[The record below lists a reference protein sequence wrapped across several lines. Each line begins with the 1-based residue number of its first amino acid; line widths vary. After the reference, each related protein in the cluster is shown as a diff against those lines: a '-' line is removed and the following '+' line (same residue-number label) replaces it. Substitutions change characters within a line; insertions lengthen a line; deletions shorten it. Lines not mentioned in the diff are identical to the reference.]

1 MQGLG
6 LGLRKMATVL
16 SCWVTTADALIRV
29 SSSYCVVSVYVSTDA
44 RNVWST

>member
-1 MQGLG
+1 MPGLG
-6 LGLRKMATVL
+6 LGWRKMATVL
-16 SCWVTTADALIRV
+16 SCWVTTAEALMRV